1 MGNIEC
7 QFEYDDEVFDV
18 RYGWG
23 GIDHFERVVDEETG
37 KVYYNAKVKFKSTKN
52 YICYDD
58 SSVRTLL
65 SHRAYESF
73 DEVVSIDWDKFV
85 EVDGDRYYFSQV
97 YNIDTENLDL
107 VSDISSLEL

>member
-1 MGNIEC
+1 MVNVEC

-23 GIDHFERVVDEETG
+23 RIDHFERVVNEETG

-52 YICYDD
+52 YIYYDD

-73 DEVVSIDWDKFV
+73 DEVVSIDWDKRIGTV
-85 EVDGDRYYFSQV
+85 TVKPC
-97 YNIDTENLDL
+97 TLMMNLTGKMNRKSIL
-107 VSDISSLEL
+107 N